1 MNGGWSRV
9 AESDSFF
16 PRGWSQFRR
25 AVGLAIFLGGVTA
38 PAHATAP
45 VQLPDWMTQ
54 AVTDAGT
61 RAPLPDRWKDARA
74 LYLLEDTLI
83 TVDSDGHAVERY
95 RAVVKILRQ
104 QGRGNATP
112 MAEFSNDAKLK
123 SFHVWSVGP
132 DGHPYAMKDS
142 EYTEVGV
149 GGDSVL
155 YADERARVASPP
167 GADPGGV
174 VAWEVIEQLPAYF
187 REVTWSFQNEV
198 PTMRSVYEV
207 DLPAGWH
214 EEAVWSRHAPVSPAE
229 VAPDHFRWEQRNLDG
244 IDLTDVALA
253 PAWSA
258 LAGHM
263 TVQFAADPLPQGD
276 ALWTQIGNWY
286 TSLAAPRSEGGSDLA
301 ATARSVAGEGD
312 FMARLSRV
320 ADFMQQQI
328 RYVAIEIGIGGWQP
342 HPAEDVFRSRYG
354 DCKDKATLM
363 IAMLDAAG
371 VRATWVSVDD
381 RRGRI
386 DPAAPSLFGDHMII
400 AIEIPKGY
408 DNPRLKAV
416 VTARNGRRYLIFDPT
431 NAYVPV
437 GDLPEN
443 EQGGYGVLAAGEDSQ
458 VIQLPVLSPDAD
470 TTERTAKF
478 ELDSDGT
485 LKGHVT
491 VTRLGASSWGLRESL
506 AMESAKEQREAM
518 ERTLQRD
525 FSAFTLDQETM
536 KNVRQLDEP
545 VTVEYQVTA
554 PSYAKSAGSLLLVR
568 PRVVGDLAW
577 GLSDKPRTVPIS
589 FEGLGEWQDSV
600 DVKIPAGYTVDDV
613 PDPVNV
619 DVGFATYTSQVKA
632 EGDVLHYQRQYVLKK
647 LSLSSD
653 DYGELRKL
661 EAAITTDENSAAVL
675 KKK

>member
-1 MNGGWSRV
+1 VNGEKVRTSR
-9 AESDSFF
+9 SL
-16 PRGWSQFRR
+16 QFTLRKAR
-25 AVGLAIFLGGVTA
+25 IILGLAVFLCGAASRG
-38 PAHATAP
+38 HAAAP
-45 VQLPDWMTQ
+45 VQLPGWMTQ
-54 AVTDAGT
+54 AVSQ
-61 RAPLPDRWKDARA
+61 APSALPAAWKDAKA
-74 LYLLEDTLI
+74 LYLLEDTLV
-83 TVDSDGHAVERY
+83 TVDSDGHAVQRY
-95 RAVVKILRQ
+95 RAVVRILRQ
-104 QGRGNATP
+104 QGRDFATP
-112 MAEFSNDAKLK
+112 TAVFSGDAKLK
-123 SFHVWSVGP
+123 SFHVWSIGP

-155 YADERARVASPP
+155 YQDDRARIASPP

-174 VAWEVIEQLPAYF
+174 VAWEIEEQLPAYF
-187 REVTWSFQNEV
+187 REDTWSFQNEV
-198 PTMRSVYEV
+198 PTVRSVYGI
-207 DLPAGWH
+207 DLPPGWH

-229 VAPDHFRWEQRNLDG
+229 LAPNHFRWEQTNLEG
-244 IDLTDVALA
+244 IDLSDVPLA
-253 PAWSA
+253 PAWPA

-263 TVQFAADPLPQGD
+263 TVHFAAEPLPQGD
-276 ALWTQIGNWY
+276 ALWTRIGNWY

-301 ATARSVAGEGD
+301 AAARSVAGDGD

-342 HPAEDVFRSRYG
+342 HSAEDVFRSRYG

-363 IAMLDAAG
+363 IAMLDAVG
-371 VRATWVSVDD
+371 IRATWVSVDH

-386 DPAAPSLFGDHMII
+386 DPNAPSLFGDHMIT

-408 DNPRLKAV
+408 DNPQLKAV

-458 VIQLPVLSPDAD
+458 VIQLPVLSPYAD
-470 TTERTAKF
+470 TTERTAK
-478 ELDSDGT
+478 LDLDANGT
-485 LKGHVT
+485 LKGDVT
-491 VTRLGASSWGLRESL
+491 LTRLGASSWRLRESL

-518 ERTLQRD
+518 EQSLQRD
-525 FSAFTLDQETM
+525 FSAFTLDQETT

-554 PSYAKSAGSLLLVR
+554 PSYAKTAGSLLLVR

-589 FEGLGEWQDSV
+589 FAGLGVWRDDF
-600 DVKIPAGYTVDDV
+600 DVKIPPGYTVDDV
-613 PDPVNV
+613 PDPVKM
-619 DVGFATYTSQVKA
+619 DVGFATYTSEVKA
-632 EGDVLHYQRQYVLKK
+632 EGDVLHYQREYVLKK
-647 LSLSSD
+647 LRLD
-653 DYGELRKL
+653 PGQYGELRKL
-661 EAAITTDENSAAVL
+661 EAEIATDENSAAVL

>member
-1 MNGGWSRV
+1 M
-9 AESDSFF
+9 
-16 PRGWSQFRR
+16 R
-25 AVGLAIFLGGVTA
+25 ASLGLAMFLLGAVSAG
-38 PAHATAP
+38 HAAAP

-54 AVTDAGT
+54 AVTDAGA

-83 TVDSDGHAVERY
+83 TVDSEGHALERY

-104 QGRGNATP
+104 QGRDYATP
-112 MAEFSNDAKLK
+112 TAVFSSDAKLK
-123 SFHVWSVGP
+123 SFHVWSLGP

-155 YADERARVASPP
+155 YEDDRARVAAPP
-167 GADPGGV
+167 GADPGGI
-174 VAWEVIEQLPAYF
+174 VAWETVEQLPTYF
-187 REVTWSFQNEV
+187 REATWGFQNEV
-198 PTMRSVYEV
+198 PTVRSVYEI
-207 DLPAGWH
+207 DLPVGWH
-214 EEAVWSRHAPVSPAE
+214 EEAVWSRHAPVSPVE
-229 VAPDHFRWEQRNLDG
+229 VTPNHFRWEQANLDG
-244 IDLTDVALA
+244 IDLTDVPLA
-253 PAWSA
+253 PAWAA

-263 TVQFAADPLPQGD
+263 TVHFAADPLPQGD
-276 ALWTQIGNWY
+276 ALWTRIGNWY

-301 ATARSVAGEGD
+301 AAARSVAGDGD
-312 FMARLSRV
+312 FMAQLSGV
-320 ADFMQQQI
+320 ADFMQQEI

-342 HPAEDVFRSRYG
+342 HAAEDVFHSRYG

-371 VRATWVSVDD
+371 IRATWVSVDH

-386 DPAAPSLFGDHMII
+386 DPNAPSLFGDHMIT

-408 DNPRLKAV
+408 ENPRLKAV
-416 VTARNGRRYLIFDPT
+416 VTAKNGRRYLIFDPT

-443 EQGGYGVLAAGEDSQ
+443 EQGGYGVLAAGGDSQ
-458 VIQLPVLSPDAD
+458 VIQLPVLAPDAD

-478 ELDSDGT
+478 ELDANGT
-485 LKGHVT
+485 LKGDVT
-491 VTRLGASSWGLRESL
+491 VTRLGASSWRLRESL

-518 ERTLQRD
+518 EKSLQRD
-525 FSAFTLDQETM
+525 FSAFTLDQESM

-545 VTVEYQVTA
+545 VTLEYQVTA

-577 GLSDKPRTVPIS
+577 GLSDKPRRVAIS
-589 FEGLGEWQDSV
+589 FDGLGVWRDDFV
-600 DVKIPAGYTVDDV
+600 VKIPAGYTVDDV
-613 PDPVNV
+613 PDPVSV
-619 DVGFATYTSQVKA
+619 DAGFATYTSEVKA
-632 EGDVLHYQRQYVLKK
+632 EGDVLH
-647 LSLSSD
+647 
-653 DYGELRKL
+653 
-661 EAAITTDENSAAVL
+661 
-675 KKK
+675 